1 MPASL
6 SVGGKRRST
15 KRRSTKKR
23 QTKRC
28 SSTRSN
34 GRRTRSSKR
43 SNGRRKRSRGRRTRT
58 RRGGG
63 LFSKTDPCAAVK
75 GGPLPTKEMGMFD
88 YGTLGNNLKGT
99 YTGNMKQLIQKTRKG
114 LVTGKICQA
123 NGQGKWVSSDG
134 KITLDGLWESDR
146 FKGDKPA
153 ATQRRE
159 SDAAGNKTYFWMNES
174 GKECSKLGYGNNE
187 PVCAE

>member
-1 MPASL
+1 
-6 SVGGKRRST
+6 
-15 KRRSTKKR
+15 
-23 QTKRC
+23 
-28 SSTRSN
+28 
-34 GRRTRSSKR
+34 
-43 SNGRRKRSRGRRTRT
+43 
-58 RRGGG
+58 
-63 LFSKTDPCAAVK
+63 
-75 GGPLPTKEMGMFD
+75 MGMFD

-134 KITLDGLWESDR
+134 EITLEGLWEKDD
-146 FKGDKPA
+146 FKGVKPP

-159 SDAAGNKTYFWMNES
+159 SDRAGNKTYFWTNES
-174 GKECSKLGYGNNE
+174 GKECSKLGYGNSK

>member
-34 GRRTRSSKR
+34 GRRARSSKR
-43 SNGRRKRSRGRRTRT
+43 SNGRRKRSHGRRART

-75 GGPLPTKEMGMFD
+75 GKPLPTKKMGMLD
-88 YGTLGNNLKGT
+88 YGTNGVDLPGT
-99 YTGNMKQLIQKTRKG
+99 YTGNMTQNT
-114 LVTGKICQA
+114 TGKICHA
-123 NGQGKWVSSDG
+123 NGQGKWVSTNG
-134 KITLDGLWESDR
+134 KITLEGLWEKDN
-146 FKGDKPA
+146 FKGVKPP

-159 SDAAGNKTYFWMNES
+159 SDRAGNKTYFWTNEF
-174 GKECSKLGYGNNE
+174 GKECSKLGYGNSK

>member
-63 LFSKTDPCAAVK
+63 FFSTDPCAAVK

-134 KITLDGLWESDR
+134 EITLEGLWEKDD
-146 FKGDKPA
+146 FKGVKPP

-159 SDAAGNKTYFWMNES
+159 SDRAGNKTYFWTNES
-174 GKECSKLGYGNNE
+174 GKECSKLGYGNSK

>member
-34 GRRTRSSKR
+34 GRRARSSKR
-43 SNGRRKRSRGRRTRT
+43 SNGRRKRSRGRRART

-63 LFSKTDPCAAVK
+63 LFGSSDPCAAK
-75 GGPLPTKEMGMFD
+75 TTKKMGMLD
-88 YGTLGNNLKGT
+88 YGTNGVNLPGT
-99 YTGNMKQLIQKTRKG
+99 YTGNMQKNT
-114 LVTGKICQA
+114 TGICYA
-123 NGQGKWVSSDG
+123 DGQGKWVSTDG
-134 KITLDGLWESDR
+134 NITLEGSWVKDD
-146 FKGDKPA
+146 FKGVKPP

-159 SDAAGNKTYFWMNES
+159 RDMHGNSTYFWKNAN
-174 GKECSKLGYGNNE
+174 GECSKKQGKE
-187 PVCAE
+187 PVCA